1 MGGFNLPRLPLSAPH
16 GTFSPSGEGLR
27 MQNYAIALAV
37 FIALHVGLSATGLRQ
52 IAVRSIG
59 EQAYRGLF
67 SVASVAGMVWV
78 VMTFGDARYAPE
90 NTALYVPPS
99 WAFHATHGLMLLAF
113 LLIVPGL
120 TTPGPTLAGFEG
132 TLGKLEPAKGVLRIT
147 RHPFLWGVALWGA
160 AHLISN
166 GDRASVMLFGG
177 LGLMVI
183 LGTRSIDRKS
193 QLRNPEDWARFAAVT
208 SNVPFAAILQGRNK
222 LAIAELWLRLLLAL
236 VAFAAV
242 GYFHRLIAGAPA
254 FSFGY

>member
-1 MGGFNLPRLPLSAPH
+1 
-16 GTFSPSGEGLR
+16 

-37 FIALHVGLSATGLRQ
+37 FIVLHVGLSATGLRQ
-52 IAVRSIG
+52 GLVGRIG
-59 EQAYRGLF
+59 EKTYRALF
-67 SVASVAGMVWV
+67 SIASVAALVWL
-78 VMTFGDARYAPE
+78 VMAFNAARDLPE
-90 NTALYVPPS
+90 NTPLYAPPAWS
-99 WAFHATHGLMLLAF
+99 FHATHGLMLLAF
-113 LLIVPGL
+113 LLLIPGL

-132 TLGKLEPAKGVLRIT
+132 TLSNREPAKGVHRVT

-193 QLRNPEDWARFAAVT
+193 RLRNPGDWARFAAVT
-208 SNVPFAAILQGRNK
+208 SNVPFAAILEGRNK
-222 LAIAELWLRLLLAL
+222 LALGELWPRLVLAL
-236 VAFAAV
+236 AAFAAV
-242 GYFHRLIAGAPA
+242 GYFHRLIAGVPA